1 MLAVQRFTR
10 YKKKLVIPA
19 IHQVFVTQRQL
30 LFDDAKERSK
40 IDLLRDGRCDS
51 PVCNANYG
59 TYTVMDKQTGM
70 IMDMQVSHLG
80 VAECHQYFFSNN
92 RQA

>member
-1 MLAVQRFTR
+1 MQ
-10 YKKKLVIPA
+10 KKLVKPA

-40 IDLLRDGRCDS
+40 IDLLGDGRCDS

-80 VAECHQYFFSNN
+80 AAGNSA
-92 RQA
+92 RM

>member
-1 MLAVQRFTR
+1 MQ
-10 YKKKLVIPA
+10 KKLVKPA

-51 PVCNANYG
+51 PGCNANYG
-59 TYTVMDKQTGM
+59 TYTLMDKQTGM
-70 IMDMQVSHLG
+70 IMDMHVSHLG
-80 VAECHQYFFSNN
+80 VAGNSAKMECHQYFFSNN